1 MTTITE
7 LKDRCLEAADT
18 IRKLERTG
26 GKVGPSTK
34 SGFWPEFQF
43 DRTKDY
49 APDKTKI
56 IVIPSAVDIQ
66 RAEQFTSWVNTYLVE
81 DQRSDLRQWVYL
93 KTHPNASIR
102 GWCKKIGI
110 LEHNYR
116 RRIDEIFQRLL
127 FTVYGISSARR
138 SPDVDDARKIEQTRA
153 GSENYWRD
161 DATFRRRQL
170 VRDILE
176 KSHHRIGQ

>member
-7 LKDRCLEAADT
+7 LKDRCLEAHNT
-18 IRKLERTG
+18 FSRMQVR
-26 GKVGPSTK
+26 VGPSGY
-34 SGFWPEFQF
+34 SAYWPEMPWVWG
-43 DRTKDY
+43 D
-49 APDKTKI
+49 DKQKLHRPLRF
-56 IVIPSAVDIQ
+56 VPSAATIT
-66 RAEQFTSWVNTYLVE
+66 RANEFSGWVNANLNE
-81 DQRSDLRQWVYL
+81 EQRKLIREWAHL
-93 KTHPNASIR
+93 KTSKNATIR
-102 GWCKKIGI
+102 GYCKKIGI

-116 RRIDEIFQRLL
+116 RRIDEIFQMLL
-127 FTVYGISSARR
+127 FTVYGISTVRR

-170 VRDILE
+170 VRDLLE